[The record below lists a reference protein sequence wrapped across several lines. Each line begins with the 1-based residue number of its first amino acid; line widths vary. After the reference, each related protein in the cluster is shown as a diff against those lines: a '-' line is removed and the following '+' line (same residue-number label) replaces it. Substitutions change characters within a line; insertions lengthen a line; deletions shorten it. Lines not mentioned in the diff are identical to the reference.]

1 MKEVFLHYLWRYQKF
16 NFSNLMTTSGDS
28 LSVICVGQPN
38 TGSGPDFSMAQVQ
51 IGAVRFAGSVE
62 IHLHSSQWYHHR
74 HHQDSAYDN
83 VILHVVWEED
93 MPLQLPSGKSLPTL
107 ELSHYVAPELVAVY
121 RKHFL
126 EKTEALPCAAVVES
140 FPKSLWKHWRE
151 RLYIERLEMR
161 LDSLEKRL
169 AVLQHDWEALL
180 FERMARGFGLN
191 RNGAAFQQLA
201 ESIPFSVV
209 RKLAPNREDLEAL
222 FFGQMG
228 LLPKTNMGDSYI
240 AFLKERYRY
249 LRHKYSLPPLE
260 GVRAN
265 FGRLRPQNFPT
276 IRLAQLASL
285 YHQTPALFRVLHQQK
300 DLKRLPPL
308 AITDVSDYWQYRF
321 HFDGNKPLPKP
332 QARKLSS
339 GFQSLVVINTL
350 LPVFYAHSKWT
361 GEDRSEWLFEQ
372 LEAQALESNRWIKQY
387 AEMGFPLHS
396 ALDSQAVMQLQAHY
410 CEGRH
415 CLKCA
420 IGFHILKQS
429 Q

>member
-16 NFSNLMTTSGDS
+16 NFSNLVTTSGDS

-38 TGSGPDFSMAQVQ
+38 TGSGLDFSMAQVQ

-140 FPKSLWKHWRE
+140 FPKSLWKHWCE
-151 RLYIERLEMR
+151 RLYIERLDMR

-169 AVLQHDWEALL
+169 AVLQHDWEA
-180 FERMARGFGLN
+180 
-191 RNGAAFQQLA
+191 
-201 ESIPFSVV
+201 
-209 RKLAPNREDLEAL
+209 
-222 FFGQMG
+222 
-228 LLPKTNMGDSYI
+228 
-240 AFLKERYRY
+240 
-249 LRHKYSLPPLE
+249 
-260 GVRAN
+260 
-265 FGRLRPQNFPT
+265 
-276 IRLAQLASL
+276 
-285 YHQTPALFRVLHQQK
+285 
-300 DLKRLPPL
+300 
-308 AITDVSDYWQYRF
+308 
-321 HFDGNKPLPKP
+321 
-332 QARKLSS
+332 
-339 GFQSLVVINTL
+339 
-350 LPVFYAHSKWT
+350 
-361 GEDRSEWLFEQ
+361 
-372 LEAQALESNRWIKQY
+372 QALESNRWIKQY
-387 AEMGFPLHS
+387 IEMGFPLHS

>member
-1 MKEVFLHYLWRYQKF
+1 
-16 NFSNLMTTSGDS
+16 
-28 LSVICVGQPN
+28 
-38 TGSGPDFSMAQVQ
+38 
-51 IGAVRFAGSVE
+51 
-62 IHLHSSQWYHHR
+62 
-74 HHQDSAYDN
+74 
-83 VILHVVWEED
+83 
-93 MPLQLPSGKSLPTL
+93 
-107 ELSHYVAPELVAVY
+107 
-121 RKHFL
+121 
-126 EKTEALPCAAVVES
+126 
-140 FPKSLWKHWRE
+140 
-151 RLYIERLEMR
+151 
-161 LDSLEKRL
+161 
-169 AVLQHDWEALL
+169 
-180 FERMARGFGLN
+180 
-191 RNGAAFQQLA
+191 
-201 ESIPFSVV
+201 
-209 RKLAPNREDLEAL
+209 
-222 FFGQMG
+222 MG

-249 LRHKYSLPPLE
+249 LRHKYSLLPLE

-285 YHQTPALFRVLHQQK
+285 YHQTPTLFRVLRQQK
-300 DLKRLPPL
+300 DLKPLPPL

-321 HFDGNKPLPKP
+321 HFDGNKSLPKP

-372 LEAQALESNRWIKQY
+372 LEPQGLELNRWIKQY
-387 AEMGFPLHS
+387 AEMGFPLQS